1 MSTNL
6 SVVILTFNE
15 ESNLN
20 QALNS
25 INDWAEK
32 VFILDSGSTD
42 KTIEIAQGFG
52 CTILINPFINF
63 AMQRNYALKNFSI
76 TSEWTLFID
85 ADEWVTEELKE
96 EIKKVIASKPLENGF
111 YIKRRL
117 IWMGQWIRR
126 GYYPSWQLRL
136 FRSGFGRCEDRA
148 VNEHFIVDGQLGRLC
163 SDLVD
168 ENQKSLHDWIAK
180 HNDYSTREAAEL
192 VNSRNAE
199 GYSEIKVNFFGGQAQ
214 RRRWLRYHV
223 WNKMPLLSRSFFY
236 FFYRYFILLGFL
248 DGKKAFLFHFM
259 QALWYPL
266 LIDAKYLEILNKRS
280 KQNLKL

>member
-15 ESNLN
+15 ELNLN
-20 QALNS
+20 QALRS
-25 INDWAEK
+25 IAYWADK

-42 KTIEIAQGFG
+42 KTIEIAKEFG
-52 CTILINPFINF
+52 CTILVNPFINF
-63 AMQRNYALKNFSI
+63 AMQRNFALKNFSI
-76 TSEWTLFID
+76 TSEWTLFLD
-85 ADEWVTEELKE
+85 ADEWVTKELKE

-136 FRSGFGRCEDRA
+136 FRTGSGKCEDRA
-148 VNEHFIVDGQLGRLC
+148 VNEHFIVDGQLGRL
-163 SDLVD
+163 SHDLID
-168 ENQKSLHDWIAK
+168 ENQKGLADWIVK

-192 VNSRNAE
+192 VNSRNAD
-199 GYSEIKVNFFGGQAQ
+199 GYSEIGTRFFGGQAQ
-214 RRRWLRYHV
+214 RRRWLRYYV
-223 WNKMPLLSRSFFY
+223 WNRMPLFIRPFLY
-236 FFYRYFILLGFL
+236 FFYRYFLLLGFL

-266 LIDAKYLEILNKRS
+266 LIDAKYSELLSKRS
-280 KQNLKL
+280 KQKK